1 MRGRGC
7 GARDSGET
15 LTASLGSAAQGEG
28 GHQGQEADLRG
39 EPGDA
44 ALLPPHHPGSL
55 GECGRAGRRGAG
67 PGWERADEESCAVLS
82 PQAVYA
88 VVNLV
93 IFYSAAS
100 AWTWVSAWHRVLP
113 RHGHPCWGSFLA
125 PGPGVAAIA
134 SDSAS
139 LLQVAFVFSLV
150 VYGTSYRSMNSMA
163 KPSFTDDGS
172 LADGGIDLNMEQGMA
187 E

>member
-1 MRGRGC
+1 M
-7 GARDSGET
+7 
-15 LTASLGSAAQGEG
+15 
-28 GHQGQEADLRG
+28 
-39 EPGDA
+39 
-44 ALLPPHHPGSL
+44 
-55 GECGRAGRRGAG
+55 
-67 PGWERADEESCAVLS
+67 LS

-100 AWTWVSAWHRVLP
+100 AWTWVSAGHRVLP
-113 RHGHPCWGSFLA
+113 RHGHPGWGSFLA

-134 SDSAS
+134 ADSAS

>member
-1 MRGRGC
+1 M
-7 GARDSGET
+7 
-15 LTASLGSAAQGEG
+15 
-28 GHQGQEADLRG
+28 
-39 EPGDA
+39 
-44 ALLPPHHPGSL
+44 
-55 GECGRAGRRGAG
+55 
-67 PGWERADEESCAVLS
+67 LS
-82 PQAVYA
+82 PQAIYA

-100 AWTWVSAWHRVLP
+100 AWTWVSAGHRLLP
-113 RHGHPCWGSFLA
+113 RRGHLGWGSFVA
-125 PGPGVAAIA
+125 PRPPGSWSSRLTAV
-134 SDSAS
+134 S